1 MNSLRLRP
9 VAMMV
14 LMASIPLATSTARAD
29 VVTGT
34 VAPQGAMVVILDAK
48 GTEVAKLPAG
58 PYQLQLP
65 VGKYKARCTAPK
77 ASDHDFLSLSDPVTV
92 NINCG

>member
-1 MNSLRLRP
+1 MQATRLCARTMRLAAAATLL
-9 VAMMV
+9 VACT
-14 LMASIPLATSTARAD
+14 ATAD

-34 VAPQGAMVVILDAK
+34 VAPQGASVVVLDS
-48 GTEVAKLPAG
+48 GGNVVAKLSSG

-77 ASDHDFLSLSDPVTV
+77 QRDQDFLSLSDPVTV
-92 NINCG
+92 DINCG

>member
-1 MNSLRLRP
+1 MTTPRP
-9 VAMMV
+9 T
-14 LMASIPLATSTARAD
+14 LAATYFALGMLALTTAAARAD

-34 VAPQGAMVVILDAK
+34 VTPQGARVVIVSTSGA
-48 GTEVAKLPAG
+48 TVATLSAG

-65 VGKYKARCTAPK
+65 VGKYKARCEVPK
-77 ASDHDFLSLSDPVTV
+77 QHEQEFLSLSEPVTV